1 MNDERVSERTKA
13 DYINPEAL
21 RTLIVVIHVMTVVTS
36 FLSDFDKRKHGTSVV
51 GTLEEFLVLG
61 LPFFRVNVCSVVHQ
75 KDPILQAI
83 PYSVRVV
90 IVLGCSR

>member
-1 MNDERVSERTKA
+1 MNDEGMSEWTKA
-13 DYINPEAL
+13 NYIHPEAL
-21 RTLIVVIHVMTVVTS
+21 RTLIVVVHVMAVVTRS
-36 FLSDFDKRKHGTSVV
+36 LSDFDKREHGASVV
-51 GTLEEFLVLG
+51 RSLEEFLMLG
-61 LPFFRVNVCSVVHQ
+61 LPLFRVNVCSVVHQ